1 MKKITSKIKNA
12 DFYLVYTLTFLALSL
27 FLFLQ
32 FYLNGKSLVWKHDGV
47 PQHLNSLSYY
57 GEYLRGILYSL
68 FVEHKCKIPMWDMH
82 IGYGSDI
89 LTTLH
94 YYVIGDPLTLLSVLV
109 KPEHTEKLYEFLIFL
124 RIYLAGITF
133 SRYAFY
139 HKNSKQAVF
148 MGTMIYIFAGWT
160 IYASM
165 KHPYFSNP
173 MIYLPLILMGID
185 KIYRKEKPYI
195 FIWSVALAGF
205 SNFYFF
211 YMLGIFMVLYAV
223 FRFFEQFQDRSLKNI
238 SKWLGIFAVYS
249 VIAVLIAAVV
259 LLPVILPVFGTDRFK
274 AENYV
279 PLFYDRIYYEKY
291 LGCLIGENMIQW
303 GVAGYSAVSLAGVFV
318 LFSRR
323 KKYRTLKAGF
333 VMLNLFLLLPF
344 AGHVL
349 NGFSYVSNRWIW
361 AYGMLIAYIFVKIY
375 PDLFTLTLKE
385 KRRMFVISLVYCGLA
400 LFWNASRTQRNLM
413 AVLILSIS
421 VFVILTYGTVFV
433 KKKNLTIML
442 SGLLIAGI
450 GFNIYYQYSLEKD
463 YLSEFAEQGEA
474 MSKLEAGTDLAVL
487 DAGDD
492 SLYRYDQ
499 MDALSCENSSMH
511 MGTNGTAYYFSVAS
525 ESIGRFF
532 DEMYLNTPWEQHYEN
547 LDSRTILDRLAA
559 VKYFVVDKNE
569 NRYLPYGFTEV
580 KGESKK
586 EKKEYKAYRNNIELP
601 LGYTYDSYIPRSE
614 YEKMS
619 VTEKQQALLQGVVM
633 EDSFLPETEP
643 VYNDKELSY
652 RMIAGKGVKVKD
664 GKITVTKENAIL
676 KLVFHGLSDSETYLV
691 TENLNYDGLSP
702 RELISDKKWKKMTPY
717 EQNQVLYENNNWRY
731 WKESQKASIKVSGN
745 FPAKTIRIFTDK
757 YNAYSGK
764 HNFLCNTGYDKN
776 NRTSIMLTFE
786 NTGVYTFDSIK
797 VISQPVKEL
806 DAQTE
811 KLKQETLEDVKL
823 VTNGLEGKI
832 SVSEPKVLLIALPY
846 SKGFKAYVDGKETE
860 LKEADTMY
868 MALELAPGEH
878 EIRFV
883 YYFIA

>member
-1 MKKITSKIKNA
+1 
-12 DFYLVYTLTFLALSL
+12 
-27 FLFLQ
+27 
-32 FYLNGKSLVWKHDGV
+32 
-47 PQHLNSLSYY
+47 
-57 GEYLRGILYSL
+57 
-68 FVEHKCKIPMWDMH
+68 MWDMH

-463 YLSEFAEQGEA
+463 YLS
-474 MSKLEAGTDLAVL
+474 
-487 DAGDD
+487 
-492 SLYRYDQ
+492 
-499 MDALSCENSSMH
+499 
-511 MGTNGTAYYFSVAS
+511 
-525 ESIGRFF
+525 
-532 DEMYLNTPWEQHYEN
+532 
-547 LDSRTILDRLAA
+547 
-559 VKYFVVDKNE
+559 
-569 NRYLPYGFTEV
+569 
-580 KGESKK
+580 
-586 EKKEYKAYRNNIELP
+586 
-601 LGYTYDSYIPRSE
+601 
-614 YEKMS
+614 
-619 VTEKQQALLQGVVM
+619 
-633 EDSFLPETEP
+633 
-643 VYNDKELSY
+643 
-652 RMIAGKGVKVKD
+652 
-664 GKITVTKENAIL
+664 
-676 KLVFHGLSDSETYLV
+676 
-691 TENLNYDGLSP
+691 
-702 RELISDKKWKKMTPY
+702 
-717 EQNQVLYENNNWRY
+717 
-731 WKESQKASIKVSGN
+731 
-745 FPAKTIRIFTDK
+745 
-757 YNAYSGK
+757 
-764 HNFLCNTGYDKN
+764 
-776 NRTSIMLTFE
+776 
-786 NTGVYTFDSIK
+786 
-797 VISQPVKEL
+797 
-806 DAQTE
+806 
-811 KLKQETLEDVKL
+811 
-823 VTNGLEGKI
+823 
-832 SVSEPKVLLIALPY
+832 
-846 SKGFKAYVDGKETE
+846 
-860 LKEADTMY
+860 
-868 MALELAPGEH
+868 
-878 EIRFV
+878 
-883 YYFIA
+883 